1 MNDMTALADPVSRYV
16 GGRDFR
22 MLIGGDLVEA
32 SGGRRTLTLNP
43 NTGEEL
49 TEVPEA
55 SVEDVQRAIEAAEAA
70 QPAWEALGV
79 RGRSRHFER
88 FSQLVLEHREELAM
102 LDAIDCGNPV
112 DAMRFDVDLARIY
125 IEGWPGLAQAMN
137 GQVIPASPGNLHY
150 TASRPY
156 GVVGRITAFNHPAM
170 FAITRPLPSLITG
183 NTLVMKPAP
192 QTPLSALL
200 LAELFR
206 EAFPPGV
213 VNVVTGGADVGDAI
227 VTDRRIKRL
236 AFTGSARTG
245 LTIQRRAAESGYVKH
260 VSLELGGKN
269 AMIVMPDADIDEA
282 VDGAIYGMN
291 FTVCQ
296 GQSCGSNSRVIV
308 HRSLHDAFAARL
320 AEKLSALK
328 VGPAYDE
335 SVDMGPLVSRQH
347 YEHVTGFVEAGIRDG
362 AELVV
367 GGDRPAGA
375 PDGGFYLRPT
385 VFAGVTESMSVARE
399 EIFGPVISLMS
410 FDGYDEVIEL
420 ANGVDLGL
428 TASIWT
434 HDLDLAHKTADR
446 LDAGYVWI
454 NDSSRHYF
462 GTPFGGTK
470 NSGVGREESA
480 DELLSFM
487 ESKVVH
493 TRLREPQAA
502 FDRLVA
508 RQPESR
514 EA

>member
-1 MNDMTALADPVSRYV
+1 MNDSTTTVDPIARFVD
-16 GGRDFR
+16 GRKFL
-22 MLIGGDLVEA
+22 MLIGGELVAAE
-32 SGGRRTLTLNP
+32 GGRVSVTVNP
-43 NTGEEL
+43 STGDPL
-49 TEVPEA
+49 AEVPEA
-55 SVEDVQRAIEAAEAA
+55 SDADVRRAIEAAEAA

-79 RGRSRHFER
+79 RGRARHFER
-88 FSQLVLEHREELAM
+88 LSSLVLEHREELAM

-112 DAMRFDVDLARIY
+112 DRMRIDIDLARLY
-125 IEGWPGLAQAMN
+125 IEGWPGLAQSMN

-269 AMIVMPDADIDEA
+269 AMIVMPDADLEEA
-282 VDGAIYGMN
+282 VDGAIDGMN

-308 HRSLHDAFAARL
+308 HRSLHDEFAARL
-320 AEKLSALK
+320 AQKLSSYR

-335 SVDMGPLVSRQH
+335 SFDMGPLVSRQH
-347 YEHVTGFVEAGIRDG
+347 LDHVSGFIESGLQHG
-362 AELVV
+362 AELVT
-367 GGDRPAGA
+367 GGGRPDGA
-375 PDGGFYLRPT
+375 PEGGYYLRPT
-385 VFAGVTESMSVARE
+385 VFASVQEHMAIARD

-410 FDGYDEVIEL
+410 FDGFDEVLEL
-420 ANGVDLGL
+420 ANSVDLGL

-446 LDAGYVWI
+446 LDAGYIWI

-470 NSGVGREESA
+470 NSGVGREESV
-480 DELLSFM
+480 DELVSFL

-493 TRLREPQAA
+493 TRLRDPADA

-508 RQPESR
+508 RQS
-514 EA
+514 AGGAS